1 MNEQKVMTRL
11 EELELNEEFQKLP
24 SDKKIILIAGEKI
37 LEMNEYLKN
46 FFFNL
51 ENIAFE
57 KFNAQSFKQELME
70 DILSSIQEQ
79 LNYSGSISKQ
89 EALDLINKRYEE
101 EIALLEDKF
110 HYTTEEVVNSANESF
125 NEALE
130 RVESLSLFQVQA
142 REEIRKNQDK
152 IYILEEELT
161 RQKEQNEILRS
172 QVDERIKDLEE
183 LMKFREGELLSG
195 NFNFVDG
202 KFETFEDL
210 EKHISDKAKEI
221 AEEKIEEYLLNQN
234 NSGLGFDESVTP
246 DMLNNFIYN
255 SETAQKEFLKV
266 YEAQIQ
272 SGNKLSKL
280 ETLIDKQ
287 SQQIDQLSND
297 RKELIY
303 LIADM
308 IKSKKFN
315 SNEFIKYIDSYKDE
329 VDLIQKEKEIL
340 KNLEKDDLDFL
351 INNQARE
358 LVKERIENKG
368 NNVHAN
374 KENHELENG
383 FGNVQFI
390 VDDEFEDLNQSLE
403 ELKKISKDNDKAS
416 EQLTE
421 LDKKVI
427 ELQNQLK
434 QQIDENQ
441 ILRNELFDEITKNAL
456 YNSNNDIINQDN
468 KFLINGLYDGDD
480 MKHNYYSGKNPIP
493 GTKITRINNYR
504 INNDMD
510 NISYEESQEIIKSNF
525 ASENNFV
532 EESVKDSSWELEN
545 QKIID
550 LENTVQRQEEE
561 INRLRHQ
568 DKALSKEEIEFLVK
582 KETTKFNEFKNE
594 KNEYIESNYK
604 QREFMNSLEQ
614 TLNQLK
620 ELSKI
625 QAQTVADLE
634 KQSRKLEEVEEK
646 VKNANLNNQQI
657 NPNVL
662 DEIIEQ
668 KYKTKK
674 DELDY
679 VNGLKKIEEERRKI
693 DETLELERL
702 RLLAE
707 INLGTK
713 KLADLQEKSQLNVAP
728 VAPAPIQQ
736 VAVEPVVE
744 QPVKKGFFG
753 RPVGFGNSSSSST
766 DAPVTVTGAPKKKRK
781 QQIFYEVK
789 VHTTP
794 KLTKADLEK

>member
-1 MNEQKVMTRL
+1 MINEQKFMTRL

-46 FFFNL
+46 FFLNL

-57 KFNAQSFKQELME
+57 KFNAQSFKQELMD
-70 DILSSIQEQ
+70 DILSNIQEK
-79 LNYSGSISKQ
+79 LNQSGSISKQ
-89 EALDLINKRYEE
+89 EALDLINNRYEE

-110 HYTTEEVVNSANESF
+110 HYTTEEVVNSANETF

-161 RQKEQNEILRS
+161 RQKEQNEILRN
-172 QVDERIKDLEE
+172 QVDERIRDLED
-183 LMKFREGELLSG
+183 LMRFKESELLTG
-195 NFNFVDG
+195 NFNFDG
-202 KFETFEDL
+202 KFESFEDL
-210 EKHISDKAKEI
+210 ERHISDKAREI

-234 NSGLGFDESVTP
+234 SSGLGFDDSVTP
-246 DMLNNFIYN
+246 DMINNFIYN
-255 SETAQKEFLKV
+255 SESAHKEFLKV

-272 SGNKLSKL
+272 SGNKLTEL
-280 ETLIDKQ
+280 EKLIDKQ
-287 SQQIDQLSND
+287 TDQINQLSND

-308 IKSKKFN
+308 IKEKKFN
-315 SNEFIKYIDSYKDE
+315 SAEFVKYVESQNIE
-329 VDLIQKEKEIL
+329 DLTKSEKEIL
-340 KNLEKDDLDFL
+340 KSLNEDDVDFL

-358 LVKERIENKG
+358 LVKEHIEN
-368 NNVHAN
+368 NNTKSIN
-374 KENHELENG
+374 EFEKELLENG
-383 FGNVQFI
+383 FGKVEFI
-390 VDDEFEDLNQSLE
+390 VDNDFESLQE
-403 ELKKISKDNDKAS
+403 SLDELKRISETNNKTSD
-416 EQLTE
+416 ELTE

-427 ELQNQLK
+427 ELQNQLQK
-434 QQIDENQ
+434 QLDENQ

-456 YNSNNDIINQDN
+456 YNSNNDNINKDN
-468 KFLINGLYDGDD
+468 QLLINEYLYDGDD
-480 MKHNYYSGKNPIP
+480 MKHNYYNGKTPIP

-504 INNDMD
+504 INNDLD

-525 ASENNFV
+525 APQNNFV
-532 EESVKDSSWELEN
+532 EEQKVEPTNWELEN

-561 INRLRHQ
+561 INRLRNQ
-568 DKALSKEEIEFLVK
+568 DKTLSKEEIEFLVK
-582 KETTKFNEFKNE
+582 KEATDVVG
-594 KNEYIESNYK
+594 SNYK
-604 QREFMNSLEQ
+604 QKEFMNSLEQ
-614 TLNQLK
+614 TLSQLK

-634 KQSRKLEEVEEK
+634 KQSKKLEEVEQK
-646 VKNANLNNQQI
+646 VKNANLQNQQI
-657 NPNVL
+657 SPDVL

-668 KYKTKK
+668 KYKSKK
-674 DELDY
+674 DEYDY
-679 VNGLKKIEEERRKI
+679 VDGLKKIEEERRKI

-713 KLADLQEKSQLNVAP
+713 KLTDLQEKSQMNAAP
-728 VAPAPIQQ
+728 VAPTPIIIQQ
-736 VAVEPVVE
+736 PVVQQPAAPAETPAE
-744 QPVKKGFFG
+744 QPAKKGFFG
-753 RPVGFGNSSSSST
+753 RPAGSSSAST
-766 DAPVTVTGAPKKKRK
+766 PSDGPVTVNGAPKKKRK